1 MTPKEKADELFWKY
15 RPIIAGK
22 QFVTGLVLM
31 SEAKELTKQ
40 CALIAV
46 DEIIKVCPYI
56 RQKDWETLQQL
67 NAPNIYFVEYWNE
80 VKQEIEKL

>member
-1 MTPKEKADELFWKY
+1 MTPQEKAKDLVDKY
-15 RPIIAGK
+15 DN
-22 QFVTGLVLM
+22 T
-31 SEAKELTKQ
+31 LTYLESKSKAKQ

-56 RQKDWETLQQL
+56 RHKDWETLEQL
-67 NAPNIYFVEYWNE
+67 NAANIYFVEYWNE

>member
-1 MTPKEKADELFWKY
+1 MTPQEKADELFWKY

-46 DEIIKVCPYI
+46 DELLLLITYQPTI
-56 RQKDWETLQQL
+56 D
-67 NAPNIYFVEYWNE
+67 YWNE

>member
-1 MTPKEKADELFWKY
+1 MRDKFYEAAMTPQKK
-15 RPIIAGK
+15 
-22 QFVTGLVLM
+22 
-31 SEAKELTKQ
+31 AKELVDKFSAVPLLDSYEAKQ

-56 RQKDWETLQQL
+56 RHKDWETLEQL
-67 NAPNIYFVEYWNE
+67 NAANIYFVEYWNE